1 MVRSVT
7 ISRWG
12 APSRGAR
19 DQAAFTLVEMVLAIG
34 LATGLLLV
42 ALTFYHQAAE
52 MRGQLVR
59 EADRVTTMRLVLDR
73 LAGDLRAAAPNA
85 GSGNEFT
92 GDTNSLSFIK
102 LACTDFSLD
111 TPSSAR
117 ELTDLVRVSLTTLF
131 VTNGTRIA
139 VSALDRSE
147 TPVAPA
153 APALLPIGNPEV
165 PDDVS
170 PEVSNPISVVK
181 EPFAD
186 VVRFVRFR
194 YWDGAVWQ
202 PGWTNAAPPPG
213 VEIVIST
220 EANADDAEP
229 DALPPEA
236 IRRVVFVPG
245 GSQPGPTNATSIDFA
260 AR

>member
-7 ISRWG
+7 ISRLG
-12 APSRGAR
+12 ALSREAR
-19 DQAAFTLVEMVLAIG
+19 NEAAFTLVEIVLAIG

-52 MRGQLVR
+52 MRGQLLR
-59 EADRVTTMRLVLDR
+59 EADRVTAMRLVLDR
-73 LAGDLRAAAPNA
+73 LAGDLRAAAPNVSA
-85 GSGNEFT
+85 GNEFT

-102 LACTDFSLD
+102 LACTDLALD
-111 TPSSAR
+111 TPSAAR
-117 ELTDLVRVSLTTLF
+117 EPTDLVRVSLTTLF
-131 VTNGTRIA
+131 VTNGNRID

-153 APALLPIGNPEV
+153 APALLPIANSGV
-165 PDDVS
+165 PDNVLPDL
-170 PEVSNPISVVK
+170 SNATSVVK

-186 VVRFVRFR
+186 MVRFVRFR
-194 YWDGAVWQ
+194 YWDGAIWQ

-236 IRRVVFVPG
+236 FRRVVFVPG
-245 GSQPGPTNATSIDFA
+245 GSQPGPTNVTSIDFA